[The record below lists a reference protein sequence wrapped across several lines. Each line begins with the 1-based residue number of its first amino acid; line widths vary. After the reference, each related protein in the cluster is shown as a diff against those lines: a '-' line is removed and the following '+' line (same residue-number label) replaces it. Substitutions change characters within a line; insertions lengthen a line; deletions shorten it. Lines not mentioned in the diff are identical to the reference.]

1 MTAHALLVSP
11 LYVGFFALMLVVLGI
26 GVIRLRGKRRV
37 QFGDGGH
44 LDLQRAMRIHGNFA
58 EYVPFALLVILLI
71 EAAGYS
77 RYWIHLLGLALV
89 AARLLHAWGL
99 TRDKQPSSGRVIGM
113 TLTFT
118 VLAVGSVLLI
128 VDFARNAA
136 LM

>member
-1 MTAHALLVSP
+1 
-11 LYVGFFALMLVVLGI
+11 
-26 GVIRLRGKRRV
+26 
-37 QFGDGGH
+37 
-44 LDLQRAMRIHGNFA
+44 MRIHGNFA
-58 EYVPFALLVILLI
+58 EYVPLALLVIVLI

-99 TRDKQPSSGRVIGM
+99 TRDKQPSPGRVIG
-113 TLTFT
+113 TALTFA
-118 VLAVGSVLLI
+118 VLAVGGVLLI